1 MLLCFVS
8 VCLILLL
15 PFVWVSFFCMC
26 MCVFVLNPPYCHDK
40 WLQRAGLGSPT
51 RSWAWTSG
59 MGAQSPDAR
68 LPENSWPWESINQC
82 ELPQRRPSNSRT
94 QHHPTVCNTQCWI
107 HHPTTCQTGTQTRP
121 SAVRHRHHKTHHF
134 TWPCPP
140 EGKKKPPSPTRMQA
154 QVPLNM
160 KPTQVTRRPTS
171 PAGGRDQKQELQ
183 PYSLVKG
190 DLKHSKLDKRKY
202 QRTIVQTK
210 EQGKTHKTK
219 YTKRK

>member
-1 MLLCFVS
+1 
-8 VCLILLL
+8 
-15 PFVWVSFFCMC
+15 
-26 MCVFVLNPPYCHDK
+26 
-40 WLQRAGLGSPT
+40 
-51 RSWAWTSG
+51 
-59 MGAQSPDAR
+59 
-68 LPENSWPWESINQC
+68 
-82 ELPQRRPSNSRT
+82 
-94 QHHPTVCNTQCWI
+94 
-107 HHPTTCQTGTQTRP
+107 
-121 SAVRHRHHKTHHF
+121 
-134 TWPCPP
+134 
-140 EGKKKPPSPTRMQA
+140 MQA

>member
-1 MLLCFVS
+1 MRKASTC
-8 VCLILLL
+8 I
-15 PFVWVSFFCMC
+15 
-26 MCVFVLNPPYCHDK
+26 
-40 WLQRAGLGSPT
+40 
-51 RSWAWTSG
+51 
-59 MGAQSPDAR
+59 
-68 LPENSWPWESINQC
+68 
-82 ELPQRRPSNSRT
+82 
-94 QHHPTVCNTQCWI
+94 QHQASTNCQQHPVQ
-107 HHPTTCQTGTQTRP
+107 
-121 SAVRHRHHKTHHF
+121 THHSNNKQDRN
-134 TWPCPP
+134 TNSVIRRQDSHHTPKHTASHSPAHQKERSSPP
-140 EGKKKPPSPTRMQA
+140 PTRMQA